1 MAKHQPLLGYNSYE
15 SNFLGMV
22 NLGFR
27 NEYKRT
33 VSDLLLRSMVYM
45 ETPGTSIIE
54 RAHGQTGVMEGITVQ
69 FDAAFDKRNSRS
81 ASGLVVRDQMGAL
94 KASKTVL
101 HENIPSLVGKM
112 MIHRAID
119 LEGRWREN

>member
-1 MAKHQPLLGYNSYE
+1 MAQKISRYIAELKGVQEKKL
-15 SNFLGMV
+15 
-22 NLGFR
+22 
-27 NEYKRT
+27 
-33 VSDLLLRSMVYM
+33 
-45 ETPGTSIIE
+45 TSIIE